1 MKKNKKII
9 SLTAAAA
16 LLCVGGAFALN
27 ANTSVAAD
35 DTATPKK
42 QTMLGASVLLDG
54 VLDGQNIN
62 AIRFPVV
69 VEDTVRA
76 QIAESKIYVLPAA
89 FWTSAQAPTAE
100 EIANHA
106 DKFVETTTDKW
117 INYYEDDTSVYGDAY
132 DEAVVYMYNIPEE
145 QYAND
150 FYVCSYIKLNDNDNT
165 EEYSDV
171 MARSMEE
178 VAVEAVN
185 SGTVPLE
192 KVSKYLKSVEY
203 TVTPYLRT
211 IYGSYEKG
219 AEQTV
224 SGYRG
229 IKADLDAVTVENG
242 ELNETL
248 TAQANASLT
257 VAENATLN
265 VYYENNAYKFETQA
279 LKDNSSGVAMPKQN
293 MSGVTAADLRGETY
307 LFDKGKNNSA
317 TMMSFT
323 YDDDDVGKYLVL
335 NTYFISST
343 SYDTARLLGFYCWNA
358 NQKGASN
365 IWYYDANGKLIPTYD
380 NAAYLNKWVSF
391 VVYLDETGFPKT
403 STNFWVSFFH
413 NECSK
418 LYFGEYTF
426 LTEEQFKANFQ
437 YIETDT
443 TKLPEG
449 VVGYSGDTLT
459 RFSNGHAAHYTKAS
473 QGMMWYTSSTKNSD
487 GCTIKPAAVTS
498 WAAGQYVAITIYS
511 YTKTGSTVGMYS
523 GTLVAVYDD
532 KGNTLQAAQI
542 QANKWY
548 TYVFEIPNAVE
559 TLELYKGSIHINTG
573 TTANQKFLIESVYS
587 IAPDALDRFI
597 DFKFPDNTITD
608 VYDKFAQ
615 SRKTLPTSGVTT
627 YKATNLTNN
636 NGSSYSSNAGL
647 YGEYLATPAGTTDK
661 GWYERR
667 MKHKTALTTGKYC
680 AIEVMFTT
688 LSGNDWFYVWNA
700 NFIGAYDTASGTML
714 TNDNTEVVVNKVYL
728 YVYEVTGG
736 TETFAFTNG
745 SAGKAY
751 IGNVYVFDSGD
762 VFNNWIAP
770 SQA

>member
-69 VEDTVRA
+69 VANEDAAKIET
-76 QIAESKIYVLPAA
+76 STIYVLPAELWDGA
-89 FWTSAQAPTAE
+89 TAPNTAE
-100 EIANHA
+100 DLKGDSDVYSESTKDNWV
-106 DKFVETTTDKW
+106 D
-117 INYYEDDTSVYGDAY
+117 YYEDETSAY
-132 DEAVVYMYNIPEE
+132 ANGYKEAVVYMYNIPEE

-150 FYVCSYIKLNDNDNT
+150 FYVGSYIKFTDGT

-171 MARSMEE
+171 VARSMEE

-185 SGTVPLE
+185 SGAVALKDVE
-192 KVSKYLKSVEY
+192 KYLTETEY

-257 VAENATLN
+257 VAENANLN

-307 LFDKGKNNSA
+307 LFDKGTNNSA

-413 NECSK
+413 NERSK

-449 VVGYSGDTLT
+449 VVGYKGDTLT
-459 RFSNGHAAHYTKAS
+459 HWLYNGFSDAK
-473 QGMMWYTSSTKNSD
+473 QGLRYYTSTSTHYSEYTFRPN
-487 GCTIKPAAVTS
+487 GVTS
-498 WAAGQYVAITIYS
+498 WTAGQYIAVTVKS
-511 YTKTGSTVGMYS
+511 YTMAGQAISMWG
-523 GTLVAVYDD
+523 GTLCGVYDE
-532 KGNTLQAAQI
+532 KGNALAATQAKAGE
-542 QANKWY
+542 WY
-548 TYVFEIPNAVE
+548 TYILQVNADIATIGRHNGGIGVKTE
-559 TLELYKGSIHINTG
+559 S
-573 TTANQKFLIESVYS
+573 TAGLKFLFESVYS

-636 NGSSYSSNAGL
+636 NGSSYSSNACL

-736 TETFAFTNG
+736 NETFAFTNG